1 MGPAPPADAPASRSP
16 TSRSSPWLS
25 LSQQRGRAP
34 GETTVVIDGRQ
45 LWAVPGLWDAHVHLA
60 NRPDSKDRAAIW
72 LPALLAHGIVGVRDM
87 GGDWETVKQLRAQLE
102 SGAIDGPDI
111 IAPGPFVDGAG
122 DPPNFIAVTTA
133 EEARAAV
140 RQPQLLGSRLR
151 EDPGSA
157 VSGCVRLD
165 RGRGPKRR
173 VSAWPDTSP
182 RLCPRATSSPRAR
195 RPSSTS
201 PRLFQATRRCFSHA
215 LPREAELREQLHA
228 WNAALARAPDPDRK
242 RLREWQREIPSAL
255 LEECDAGRLDALAD
269 ALVQRGTAVVP
280 TLVWSQTVRPLDADS
295 VLPAGTPIRLLT
307 AEESD
312 SLRERR
318 QAYLEAA
325 SDTALQLNRAMA
337 RRSLRLVGTLHD
349 AGVPILAGTDSF
361 DGFVLP
367 GDSLHREIELLVAAG
382 LDAMDAIG
390 AATEATTRILGLQG
404 RGTIEAGQR
413 ADIVLLE
420 ADPAADVANLRRIH
434 AVIKGG
440 RHYSRQA
447 LDRLLEDAAAKAA
460 ALSPLPRNDGRQT
473 AATEAQRHG
482 ERLALLTLCSQQ
494 PPLTLPLYLDS
505 DGSSERAAARDA
517 LRSRD
522 RGRAWGAA
530 RRFAMSP
537 NSCVGVNPN
546 RKAGTRRL
554 PEQADGRRAY
564 EQIGPDVRW
573 YRRFEGQVGC
583 RSTPG
588 ARAVLRE

>member
-1 MGPAPPADAPASRSP
+1 MGAAESILIRDVELIDGTGAAGRRASITIADQQIVAVAEPAATRE
-16 TSRSSPWLS
+16 
-25 LSQQRGRAP
+25 AP

-140 RQPQLLGSRLR
+140 RRLSSWGVDFVKIQARLSPDAYGWIADAAR
-151 EDPGSA
+151 EAGLSLAGHVPEA
-157 VSGCVRLD
+157 VSASDVIAAG
-165 RGRGPKRR
+165 
-173 VSAWPDTSP
+173 
-182 RLCPRATSSPRAR
+182 
-195 RPSSTS
+195 
-201 PRLFQATRRCFSHA
+201 QATIEHVSPA
-215 LPREAELREQLHA
+215 LPGDASLLLACSPREAELREQLHA
-228 WNAALARAPDPDRK
+228 WNAALGAPDPDRK

-460 ALSPLPRNDGRQT
+460 ALSP
-473 AATEAQRHG
+473 
-482 ERLALLTLCSQQ
+482 
-494 PPLTLPLYLDS
+494 PPS
-505 DGSSERAAARDA
+505 
-517 LRSRD
+517 
-522 RGRAWGAA
+522 
-530 RRFAMSP
+530 
-537 NSCVGVNPN
+537 
-546 RKAGTRRL
+546 
-554 PEQADGRRAY
+554 
-564 EQIGPDVRW
+564 
-573 YRRFEGQVGC
+573 
-583 RSTPG
+583 
-588 ARAVLRE
+588 